1 MIFLR
6 PFWLVLLIVPIL
18 FIWLRRKGNMQ
29 NPWQKYIDSALMPY
43 LSVSSKIGG
52 GRSRIQWLIAFVW
65 CCFTFAL
72 AGPAFDK
79 LPTPAV
85 DESPAT
91 VLIVDLNTLN
101 PEKTKLLQ
109 VKLYDLIRQLG
120 DNQIGLVLY
129 DTKGYIALPLTR
141 DKEIL
146 NALIPSLETRV
157 MPSVGNNVS
166 KGFQKADELFRNTN
180 QKTGRVLLITAG
192 TPDITQAIPMIGQ
205 MPYKIGVLGIGDEK
219 TGSPIITRN
228 GSFLRD
234 SQGNLVLS
242 KPDEKVLSQLGAY
255 RASTPNGTEI
265 AELLKLTEPVNV
277 PVLQTNMP
285 DFMTAFV
292 EADVWRDLGVYLVC
306 VALPFLA
313 LLFRK
318 GVFYVG
324 FIALIIS
331 NTTSAEA
338 GWWLRPDQESYRQ
351 IESGNAAYRQKD
363 YQKALSIYEAETNP
377 EALYNKANAL
387 AQMGQ
392 YQAAIDTYDY
402 LLKQMPKHADAAY
415 NKEYI
420 EKQLQQQ
427 NKQNQTNNQ
436 KDNKENQNDQSN
448 QENQQ
453 NQNDSNDQNNSQ
465 NQGETSDQSDLSEQN
480 NEEQSHN
487 SDDSQNNQSVSE
499 SKGQEDRKDESQ
511 NGSSHQKENEAESE
525 SSQGMQSDES
535 ENSSQSESNEIE
547 KNLEDTSNQ
556 ATQEESDLSDGEES
570 MQNGFEEAEFMS
582 DKIDQETQQ
591 IINRLKKDPSR
602 VLRYRLYRQY
612 QGN

>member
-6 PFWLVLLIVPIL
+6 PFWLILLIVPIL
-18 FIWLRRKGNMQ
+18 FLWLRRKGNLQ

-52 GRSRIQWLIAFVW
+52 GRSRFQWLIAFVW
-65 CCFTFAL
+65 CCLTFAL

-129 DTKGYIALPLTR
+129 DTKGYIAVPLTR

-146 NALIPSLETRV
+146 NSLVPSLESRV
-157 MPSVGNNVS
+157 MPSVGNNVAQ
-166 KGFQKADELFRNTN
+166 GFQKADELFRNTN
-180 QKTGRVLLITAG
+180 QKTGRILLITAG
-192 TPDITQAIPMIGQ
+192 TPDITQAVPLINQ
-205 MPYKIGVLGIGDEK
+205 MPYKIGVLGIGEEK
-219 TGSPIITRN
+219 TGTPIITRN

-242 KPDEKVLSQLGAY
+242 KLDEKVLSQLGTY
-255 RASTPNGTEI
+255 RVSTPNGTEI

-277 PVLQTNMP
+277 PVLQTDMP

-292 EADVWRDLGVYLVC
+292 EADVWRDLGAYLVC
-306 VALPFLA
+306 VALPFLM

-324 FIALIIS
+324 LIALICS
-331 NTTSAEA
+331 NATTAEA

-351 IESGNAAYRQKD
+351 IESGNAAYRQKE
-363 YQKALSIYEAETNP
+363 YQKALSIYESETNP
-377 EALYNKANAL
+377 EALYNKANTL

-392 YQAAIDTYDY
+392 YQTAIETYDN
-402 LLKQMPKHADAAY
+402 LLKQMPNHADAAY
-415 NKEYI
+415 NKEYL

-427 NKQNQTNNQ
+427 NKQNQTDNQKNNQ
-436 KDNKENQNDQSN
+436 ENQENQSN
-448 QENQQ
+448 QENQKNQ
-453 NQNDSNDQNNSQ
+453 NESNDSNSQ
-465 NQGETSDQSDLSEQN
+465 GKTADQSDSSEQN
-480 NEEQSHN
+480 NEEVSPH
-487 SDDSQNNQSVSE
+487 SDDSENNQSMSE
-499 SKGQEDRKDESQ
+499 SASQEERQEEAQ
-511 NGSSHQKENEAESE
+511 NGTSDQKEAGEEE
-525 SSQGMQSDES
+525 SSQETQSDES
-535 ENSSQSESNEIE
+535 DNSTQNESDEGNQDS
-547 KNLEDTSNQ
+547 KDMSNQ
-556 ATQEESDLSDGEES
+556 AAQEESDSSDGDES
-570 MQNGFEEAEFMS
+570 TQNGYEEADLTS
-582 DKIDQETQQ
+582 DMIDQETQQ
-591 IINRLKKDPSR
+591 ILNRLKKDPSR